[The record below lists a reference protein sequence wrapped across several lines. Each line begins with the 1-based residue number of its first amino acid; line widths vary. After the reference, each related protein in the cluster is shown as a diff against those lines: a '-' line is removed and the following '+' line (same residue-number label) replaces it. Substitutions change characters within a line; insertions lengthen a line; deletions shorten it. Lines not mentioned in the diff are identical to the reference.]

1 MSCAHG
7 AGRNGMK
14 AAKAAALM
22 IGGAVLAALATSAAH
37 AASPSVREILAANGV
52 EMTPVAQGLGD
63 VTATQSPLSLAPAP
77 HRTLQLDSKGR
88 WGFRLDMDQPTARDQ
103 DFRDVQAGA
112 YYRIGRG
119 LRVGGSLGFGPS
131 AAPQNMRPQDDAAPR
146 VRLESNFKF

>member
-1 MSCAHG
+1 MSM
-7 AGRNGMK
+7 RGMLS
-14 AAKAAALM
+14 AM
-22 IGGAVLAALATSAAH
+22 IGGAALAVLATSAAS
-37 AASPSVREILAANGV
+37 AQTRPRDMVNVSAIDL
-52 EMTPVAQGLGD
+52 MPVAQVAGD
-63 VTATQSPLSLAPAP
+63 TPTASPLSLAPAP

-88 WGFRLDMDQPTARDQ
+88 WGFRLDMDQPTSRDQ

-131 AAPQNMRPQDDAAPR
+131 PSPANLRPQDDGAPR

>member
-1 MSCAHG
+1 MS
-7 AGRNGMK
+7 
-14 AAKAAALM
+14 AKAGITAVFGGAAL
-22 IGGAVLAALATSAAH
+22 AVLATSAAF
-37 AASPSVREILAANGV
+37 AGDLRARD
-52 EMTPVAQGLGD
+52 MTLLGGADLLPVAQTLGD
-63 VTATQSPLSLAPAP
+63 PGVASPLSLAPSP

-112 YYRIGRG
+112 YYRFGRG

-131 AAPQNMRPQDDAAPR
+131 GAPQNLRPQDEAAPR

>member
-1 MSCAHG
+1 
-7 AGRNGMK
+7 
-14 AAKAAALM
+14 M
-22 IGGAVLAALATSAAH
+22 IGGAAAAALATSAAS
-37 AASPSVREILAANGV
+37 AAAPTAREILAANGV
-52 EMTPVAQGLGD
+52 EMAPVAQG
-63 VTATQSPLSLAPAP
+63 VTEPSGGSLLSLAPAP

-112 YYRIGRG
+112 YYRFGRN

-131 AAPQNMRPQDDAAPR
+131 PSPQNLRPQDDAAPH

>member
-1 MSCAHG
+1 MLA
-7 AGRNGMK
+7 
-14 AAKAAALM
+14 M
-22 IGGAVLAALATSAAH
+22 IGGAAAAVLATSAAS
-37 AASPSVREILAANGV
+37 AAEPHGKDLAAEAQGV
-52 EMTPVAQGLGD
+52 DILPVAQVSGD
-63 VTATQSPLSLAPAP
+63 PGATSPLSLAPAP

-112 YYRIGRG
+112 YYRFGRS

-131 AAPQNMRPQDDAAPR
+131 PSPQNIRPQDDAGPR

>member
-1 MSCAHG
+1 MSV
-7 AGRNGMK
+7 RK
-14 AAKAAALM
+14 VTAAV
-22 IGGAVLAALATSAAH
+22 IGGAAMAVLATSAAH
-37 AASPSVREILAANGV
+37 AAPTVREILAANGV
-52 EMTPVAQGLGD
+52 EMTPVAQGVGD
-63 VTATQSPLSLAPAP
+63 GPTNSPLSLAPAP

-131 AAPQNMRPQDDAAPR
+131 PSPQNLRPQDDAAPR